1 MKILQVNKFWYP
13 HGGAD
18 VYCLQLTHE
27 LQKAGH
33 EVARFGM
40 EHPNNEPSPWNPYFV
55 AQSNYQ
61 HDRPTPWAAWKF
73 INNREAAR
81 KFTLLIEDFQ
91 PDVIHVH
98 NIYHQLT
105 TSILPI
111 AKNSGAKVIMTAH
124 DYKIISPN
132 YSMFARGRITEA
144 TKIHKYY
151 RLFLA
156 QSSDESFPRRILLM
170 LEAYYNLFLR
180 RYSTHID
187 LIIAPSYF
195 LQKKLHEYRVRIKT
209 TVLHNFVRSEIDTDP
224 IPQQEREDFVLYVGR
239 LSAEK
244 GIQTLIAAAE
254 LLPEQKFFVIGEG
267 SSKPK
272 QWPTNVVFLG
282 YQSHATVRDYMRRA
296 KALIVPSEWYEVN
309 SLVIP
314 EAHTVGTWVI
324 AAQTNSIDVL
334 TDGVNG
340 WWFEMGNA
348 GDLAEKIHQL
358 KDLKHSYTPYTEI
371 SIEDHVAKIEQI
383 YRATTD

>member
-13 HGGAD
+13 QGGAD

-27 LQKAGH
+27 LQKQGY

-40 EHPNNEPSPWNPYFV
+40 EHPKNEPSPWNAYFV
-55 AQSNYQ
+55 SQSNY
-61 HDRPTPWAAWKF
+61 HGDRPTPRAAWKF
-73 INNREAAR
+73 IDNREAAR
-81 KFTLLIEDFQ
+81 QFKLLIEDFQ
-91 PDVIHVH
+91 PDIIHIH

-132 YSMFARGRITEA
+132 YSLFARGRITEA

-151 RLFLA
+151 RLFLRK
-156 QSSDESFPRRILLM
+156 SSDESLPRRILLM

-187 LIIAPSYF
+187 LIITPSYF
-195 LQKKLHEYRVRIKT
+195 MQKKLHEYRVRIKT
-209 TVLHNFVRSEIDTDP
+209 AVLHNFVRSEVDAHP
-224 IPQQEREDFVLYVGR
+224 IPQHEREDFVLYVGR

-244 GIQTLIAAAE
+244 GIKTLLAAAE
-254 LLPEQKFFVIGEG
+254 LLPEQKFVIIGDGPE
-267 SSKPK
+267 KPTE
-272 QWPTNVVFLG
+272 WPVNVQFLG
-282 YQSHATVRDYMRRA
+282 YKPQVEVMEYMRRT

-314 EAHTVGTWVI
+314 EAHTAGTWVI
-324 AAQTNSIDVL
+324 AAQTHSIDVL
-334 TDGVNG
+334 TDGVDG
-340 WWFEMGNA
+340 WWFEMGSSA
-348 GDLAEKIHQL
+348 DLAEKIIQL
-358 KDLKHSYTPYTEI
+358 KTLNQSYTPYSTI
-371 SIEDHVAKIEQI
+371 SIDEHVEKIVQL
-383 YRATTD
+383 YRASVD